1 MPIKHKAISY
11 GLPQDKFN
19 TDLIKDYC
27 EDLNCI
33 LYMQRK
39 PVGVKLLF
47 TEDEYND
54 IDWREPGSQLAY
66 CCMVEKAT
74 RGMSFRARLKHINC
88 DGGTT
93 ALALEPSTPR
103 IESGAE
109 YFSYNL
115 YATQAAARRV
125 REGVKGLYR
134 TGAPTYGIAVGPLE
148 DFEITPDV
156 VILIVNPYQAMRL
169 QQGYVYHT
177 GERINSTLA
186 AMQGICSEVTVEPYI
201 EGRMNISTL
210 CPSTRFLA
218 KWKSEEMAIGLPFE
232 RFTSTVEGVL
242 ATLNTTDNV
251 DKKEEIAIRFKEKN
265 KDASFITYDVK

>member
-1 MPIKHKAISY
+1 
-11 GLPQDKFN
+11 
-19 TDLIKDYC
+19 
-27 EDLNCI
+27 
-33 LYMQRK
+33 
-39 PVGVKLLF
+39 
-47 TEDEYND
+47 
-54 IDWREPGSQLAY
+54 
-66 CCMVEKAT
+66 
-74 RGMSFRARLKHINC
+74 
-88 DGGTT
+88 
-93 ALALEPSTPR
+93 
-103 IESGAE
+103 
-109 YFSYNL
+109 
-115 YATQAAARRV
+115 
-125 REGVKGLYR
+125 
-134 TGAPTYGIAVGPLE
+134 
-148 DFEITPDV
+148 
-156 VILIVNPYQAMRL
+156 VNPYQAMRL